1 MRCLHG
7 LVRPRRAIGL
17 AAGAIAAIALTTG
30 APSAHA
36 YDSYDR
42 FGDQT
47 EGCVTCHPE
56 FLSGNGALHAQH
68 RALLGT
74 PTQQLTRCNACHPS
88 GLGSTPVRT
97 YTSGPIGPLTSGFG
111 CSGCHG
117 RLYGEI
123 SPNSG
128 LPKST
133 SYGLRQVHV
142 DAGVAECSTSG
153 CHAPGNLGSP
163 DPFPTPYPED
173 VVPPYYGFEF
183 SVLRNACAS
192 DEEDLPF
199 DADLLGLDN
208 DGDGQRDFPDDLGC
222 PEPTE
227 PPFDCAAVPMAG
239 CVAPGKGVLVVT
251 EKVASKEK
259 LKVTLSKLQT
269 ELTPIEFGDPVAGT
283 TGYNVCVY
291 DAGDELRAQYTLDRP
306 GEICSTGKPCWT
318 TISDKGYKFKDKAAA
333 ADGVR
338 KAMVRGGA
346 RSKGKVV
353 VVGRNRGTMPTGVAE
368 ALANQTSATVQF
380 VASDGIC
387 VGVALPVVKKANG
400 LVFKAVGP

>member
-1 MRCLHG
+1 MRYRHG
-7 LVRPRRAIGL
+7 LVRSRRASRGV
-17 AAGAIAAIALTTG
+17 AVAIAAIALTLG
-30 APSAHA
+30 APGTHA
-36 YDSYDR
+36 YEAYDV

-47 EGCVTCHPE
+47 SGCVTCHPE

-68 RALLGT
+68 RVLLGT

-88 GLGSTPVRT
+88 GQGSTPVRT
-97 YTSGPIGPLTSGFG
+97 YSSGPIGPLANGFG

-117 RLYGEI
+117 RLYGET

-133 SYGLRQVHV
+133 SYGLRAAHV
-142 DAGVAECSTSG
+142 DAGVDDCATSG

-163 DPFPTPYPED
+163 DPFPPTLPEN
-173 VVPPYYGFEF
+173 VAPPYYGPEF

-192 DEEDLPF
+192 DEEDQAF

-208 DGDGQRDFPDDLGC
+208 DGDGQRDFPDDLDC

-227 PPFDCAAVPMAG
+227 PPFDCAAAPLAG
-239 CVAPGKGVLVVT
+239 CVVPGKGSLVVT
-251 EKVASKEK
+251 EKAPGKEK
-259 LKVTLSKLQT
+259 LKVTLSKIQR
-269 ELTPIEFGDPVAGT
+269 ELTPIDFGDPVTGT

-291 DAGDELRAQYTLDRP
+291 DSGDVLRGEYTLDLP
-306 GEICSTGKPCWT
+306 GEVCSNGKPCWT

-333 ADGVR
+333 ADGIR
-338 KAMVRGGA
+338 KAMVRGG
-346 RSKGKVV
+346 SKGKVV
-353 VVGRNRGTMPTGVAE
+353 VDGKNTGTMPTGVAA
-368 ALANQTSATVQF
+368 ALANQTRATVQF

-387 VGVALPVVKKANG
+387 VGLALPVVKKATG
-400 LVFKAVGP
+400 LLFKAKGP